1 MHAPQGLSPLPIQ
14 RPNDDSELR
23 FMEREGFVDE
33 AVVAAVRARQPVR
46 RLAYPRDLALSAD
59 DLDFTDW
66 RIDEPAPAAFPE
78 EIPEQPI
85 PHSVRRPA
93 PPVALP
99 AERVATRPSAS
110 RWWLAGLAGVA
121 SVLVSLAVLLSLATL
136 PTVTWDSSTAARL
149 APAAPTAPAE
159 IPVAPELQPATA
171 PAPDQ
176 P

>member
-1 MHAPQGLSPLPIQ
+1 MHPSQGLSPLPIH

-59 DLDFTDW
+59 DLDFADW
-66 RIDEPAPAAFPE
+66 RIAEPAYEAFPE

-93 PPVALP
+93 PPVALL
-99 AERVATRPSAS
+99 AEPIGARPSSS
-110 RWWLAGLAGVA
+110 RWWIAGLAGVA
-121 SVLVSLAVLLSLATL
+121 TVLASLAVVLSLTTL
-136 PTVTWDSSTAARL
+136 PSVTWESTAARL
-149 APAAPTAPAE
+149 APAVPAAPAE

-171 PAPDQ
+171 PDHP
-176 P
+176 